1 MLILGRRSN
10 QSIVFPNCG
19 ITVRILDVNGR
30 VAKIGIEAP
39 QSVEI
44 MRGEVA
50 LAQTNSES
58 TSYRSTR
65 CEQNSAPEFAIPVLQ
80 FTQRLADIKASLHV
94 FQQHRAAGAENRAD
108 QVLDAL
114 LNDLAVLDSDWLKE
128 LTDSSNPV
136 ARSTAE
142 FVSEPQ
148 TYYRRN
154 DSNAPIQILI
164 VNEPSNPSGLS
175 VPFGTFHGCQVCN
188 VNDHQTALRSLT
200 SNESFDY
207 VVCNGSPLAFD
218 ELDLVRTIRSNHGLD
233 ETKIFMTTSSFN
245 TMEHLELSRS
255 YRIDGWLTRPLFA
268 VDLWKHITES
278 EQFES

>member
-39 QSVEI
+39 RNVEI
-44 MRGEVA
+44 MRGELA
-50 LAQTNSES
+50 LAQTNSEA
-58 TSYRSTR
+58 TSQHSNRY
-65 CEQNSAPEFAIPVLQ
+65 EQNDAPAFAIPVLQ

-94 FQQHRAAGAENRAD
+94 FQQHRAAGDESRAD

-136 ARSTAE
+136 ARFAAD

-148 TYYRRN
+148 TSYRTN
-154 DSNAPIQILI
+154 DSQAPIQILI

-188 VNDHQTALRSLT
+188 VNNHQTALRSLT
-200 SNESFDY
+200 SNETFDY

-218 ELDLVRTIRSNHGLD
+218 EFDLVRTIRSNHCLD

-245 TMEHLELSRS
+245 TTEHLELSRS
-255 YRIDGWLTRPLFA
+255 YHIDGWLMRPLFA